1 MQKQHNFRM
10 TRQRS
15 IILEELRNVRTHP
28 SADEIYEMVRRRLPR
43 ISLGTV
49 YRNLEILCEQGEIQK
64 IDTGGTLKRFD
75 GNPET
80 HYHIRCVGCDRVV
93 DAPVAP
99 LIKSGKAIR
108 SATDYKIVGH
118 RFEFLGVCPSCSKTA
133 IAPGLKNARYLTRT
147 SRN

>member
-1 MQKQHNFRM
+1 MESDKRRRM
-10 TRQRS
+10 TRQRQV
-15 IILEELRNVRTHP
+15 ILDELSKVTSHP
-28 SADEIYEMVRRRLPR
+28 SADEVYRMVRRRLPR
-43 ISLGTV
+43 ISMGTV
-49 YRNLEILCEQGEIQK
+49 YRNLEILSSMGMIQK
-64 IDTGGTLKRFD
+64 LVSGGSLMRFD
-75 GNPET
+75 ANAGV

-118 RFEFLGVCPSCSKTA
+118 RFEFLGVCPICSKTA